1 MRMICT
7 KVAMLDI
14 EKPIIDFVEALANS
28 DTCGG
33 VTTAVMLTADELR
46 ALLPAKVGNLID
58 SVRAFVSLKQT
69 ADQITE
75 GQSAG
80 MLQCSAVLRKATGLV
95 DFITERGAYT
105 GAYKLAQE
113 TFSTKLKEVLAKC
126 DLANIE
132 AFKTKYNRVFAAIAS
147 WEFGADV
154 AWLRASSVVSA
165 GPQPSELKHIEQFLA
180 HAPRPC
186 ASSKIC
192 MRWAKTNLG
201 DR

>member
-14 EKPIIDFVEALANS
+14 EKPTIDFVEALANS

-75 GQSAG
+75 GQNAG
-80 MLQCSAVLRKATGLV
+80 ICSA
-95 DFITERGAYT
+95 
-105 GAYKLAQE
+105 
-113 TFSTKLKEVLAKC
+113 
-126 DLANIE
+126 
-132 AFKTKYNRVFAAIAS
+132 
-147 WEFGADV
+147 
-154 AWLRASSVVSA
+154 
-165 GPQPSELKHIEQFLA
+165 
-180 HAPRPC
+180 RPC
-186 ASSKIC
+186 CGRRQA
-192 MRWAKTNLG
+192 
-201 DR
+201 